1 MVRWDL
7 MDEDA
12 VDVMD
17 RIEVDQVRSGQL
29 KLSGSGPQGKE
40 SSS

>member
-1 MVRWDL
+1 

-17 RIEVDQVRSGQL
+17 RIDEDQVRSDQL
-29 KLSGSGPQGKE
+29 QLGGSGPQSKE
-40 SSS
+40 STS